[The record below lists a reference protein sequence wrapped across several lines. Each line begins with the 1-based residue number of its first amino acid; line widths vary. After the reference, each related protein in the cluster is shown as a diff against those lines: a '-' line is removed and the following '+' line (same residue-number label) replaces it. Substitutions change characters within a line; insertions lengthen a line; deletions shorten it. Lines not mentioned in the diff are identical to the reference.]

1 MRALLPAY
9 EHCKEGYG
17 IVNIAPLIAL
27 VYKGYGILQ
36 LGHPTIGM
44 AVTTFN
50 IHILKL

>member
-1 MRALLPAY
+1 MNHVN
-9 EHCKEGYG
+9 EDYG
-17 IVNIAPLIAL
+17 NINLVPLIAL